1 MIELKREAIDPGQC
15 LAALDMKGAGSV
27 VTHLG
32 VVKPD
37 PEGRR
42 SSGITFEEAGDLAAE
57 LRAVEAALRERY
69 RILDLVL
76 VRRLG
81 RLAVGDYIFFGAV
94 CASDR
99 GNAFAACQELVERV
113 KKLKNIRKQE
123 HYLK

>member
-1 MIELKREAIDPGQC
+1 MIKLTDEAIDPAGW
-15 LAALDMKGAGSV
+15 LAALKMKGAGSV

-37 PEGRR
+37 PEGRK
-42 SSGITFEEAGDLAAE
+42 SSGITFEQAGDLEAE
-57 LRAVEAALRERY
+57 LRAVEAALRERF

-81 RLAVGDYIFFGAV
+81 RLEVGEYIFFGAV

-113 KKLKNIRKQE
+113 KKLKCIRKEE